1 MFTGLVSEIG
11 AVVSLERL
19 DGGLSVELTVSAV
32 IVLRGVKLGDSISVN
47 GVCLTVIRFTR
58 TTFSAGLAPETLQRT
73 NLGDLKKGSLVNLE
87 QSLAANGKLGGHF
100 VQGHVDGTGTIEE
113 FRQDKDSLRV
123 RISAAPELVRF
134 IIPKGFVAI
143 DGVSLTV
150 VDVLDAKS
158 NALPSFTFMLVKY
171 TQEKIV
177 LPKKKVGER
186 VNIEVDVMGKYIVN
200 FIERYMD
207 TNSGARSKL

>member
-1 MFTGLVSEIG
+1 MFTGLVEEIG
-11 AVVSLERL
+11 TVVSLDRL
-19 DGGLSVELTVSAV
+19 NGGVSVELTISAV
-32 IVLRGVKLGDSISVN
+32 VVLHGVKLGDSIAVN
-47 GVCLTVIRFTR
+47 GVCLTVIRFTKN
-58 TTFSAGLAPETLQRT
+58 TFSAGLAPETLQRT
-73 NLGDLKKGSLVNLE
+73 NLGDLKTGSLVNLE
-87 QSLAANGKLGGHF
+87 RSLTANGKLGGHF
-100 VQGHVDGTGTIEE
+100 VQGHVDGTGAIEE

-134 IIPKGFVAI
+134 IVPKGFVAI

-150 VDVLDAKS
+150 VDVLEAKS
-158 NALPSFTFMLVKY
+158 GLGLPSFTFMLVKF

-177 LPKKKVGER
+177 LPKKKLGER

-207 TNSGARSKL
+207 TAGVRSKL

>member
-1 MFTGLVSEIG
+1 MFTGLVEEIG
-11 AVVSLERL
+11 TVVSLDRL
-19 DGGLSVELTVSAV
+19 NGGVSVELTISAV
-32 IVLRGVKLGDSISVN
+32 IVLHGVKLGDSIAVN
-47 GVCLTVIRFTR
+47 GVCLTVIRFTKN
-58 TTFSAGLAPETLQRT
+58 TFSAGLAPETLQRT
-73 NLGDLKKGSLVNLE
+73 NLGDLKTGSLVNLE
-87 QSLAANGKLGGHF
+87 RSLTANGKLGGHF
-100 VQGHVDGTGTIEE
+100 VQGHVDGTGAIEE

-134 IIPKGFVAI
+134 IVPKGFVAI

-150 VDVLDAKS
+150 VDVLEAKS
-158 NALPSFTFMLVKY
+158 GLGLPSFTFMLVKF

-177 LPKKKVGER
+177 LPKKKLGER

-207 TNSGARSKL
+207 TAGVRSKL